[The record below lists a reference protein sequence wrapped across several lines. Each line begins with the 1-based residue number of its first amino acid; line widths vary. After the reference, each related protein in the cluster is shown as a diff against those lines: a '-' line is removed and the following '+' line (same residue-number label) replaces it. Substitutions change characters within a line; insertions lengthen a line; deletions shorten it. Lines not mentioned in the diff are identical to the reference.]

1 MKKCKYCREEI
12 DKNAKVCPYC
22 KRSQKSSAL
31 TIFQG
36 VLIGLVFLFAIA
48 ILNGIWTDSNDF
60 DYSIDYTNST
70 IKEKVNLSLE
80 DGHYGYVDD
89 LLGLYYIEGY
99 VKNNSNKDLSYVS
112 ITFTAYDSTGNTIG
126 TCGDYNMSLDSYG
139 SWKFKAV
146 CDSEGSQVAS
156 YKLSEVTG
164 Y

>member
-48 ILNGIWTDSNDF
+48 ILNGIWTDSDDF

-80 DGHYGYVDD
+80 DGH
-89 LLGLYYIEGY
+89 
-99 VKNNSNKDLSYVS
+99 
-112 ITFTAYDSTGNTIG
+112 
-126 TCGDYNMSLDSYG
+126 
-139 SWKFKAV
+139 
-146 CDSEGSQVAS
+146 
-156 YKLSEVTG
+156 
-164 Y
+164 